1 MIVEIAT
8 LLCVWYETGLN
19 CKWIRNTHT
28 RTHAR
33 THRITRAR
41 APTHIYT
48 RTHVRT
54 HKSKRKTFVNIHI
67 MHTGFYKIALNYRIY
82 IFCCCCCGRCYGL
95 IDLLTFQNTTQKRLC
110 AGMCFPTTTK
120 QAKILET
127 LLAKLSAPQALSR
140 VLFCFCLEGGY
151 RGKRFILGF
160 GSLD

>member
-1 MIVEIAT
+1 MSGTRPDWTVNGY
-8 LLCVWYETGLN
+8 V
-19 CKWIRNTHT
+19 T
-28 RTHAR
+28 RTHAH
-33 THRITRAR
+33 THRITRDR

-67 MHTGFYKIALNYRIY
+67 MHTGFYKIELNYRIY
-82 IFCCCCCGRCYGL
+82 IFCCCCGRCYGL

-160 GSLD
+160 GSLDWYW